1 MSLRSISSGILR
13 TPNSAFVNLLDY
25 PFQPNYIDLSNP
37 GSIGDGK
44 TKLRLHYLDEGNQ
57 SSPETILLLHG
68 EPSWS
73 YLYRHFIPK
82 LKQYRVIAVDLI
94 GFGKSDKPT
103 NKNDYTYQRHVN
115 WIREFIE
122 NLNLNN
128 ITLFCQDWGSLI
140 GLQLVGT
147 NGVGDR
153 FARVVAANGG
163 LPTGDGKIS
172 KGFIQWLDFAS
183 QQTEMDVGRVIK
195 SGVVKDMKQEEIDA
209 YNAPFPNE
217 QYQAGALVFPL
228 LVPITPENPSSEY
241 NRQAWKNLKNF
252 NRPFLTLFS
261 DSDPITA
268 GLDKIL
274 QSMIPGAKNQSHT
287 TITDAGHFLQ
297 EDKPH
302 EIVEHLI
309 KFIKDNPLILA
320 RL

>member
-1 MSLRSISSGILR
+1 MSSDTGVLR
-13 TPNSAFVNLLDY
+13 TPESAFDNLLDY
-25 PFQPNYIDLSNP
+25 PFRPNYIDLANP
-37 GSIGDGK
+37 GSIGNGR
-44 TKLRLHYLDEGNQ
+44 TKLRLHYLDEGNKN
-57 SSPETILLLHG
+57 SPDTILLLHG

-73 YLYRHFIPK
+73 YLYRHFIPV
-82 LKQYRVIAVDLI
+82 LRQYRVIAVDLI
-94 GFGKSDKPT
+94 GFGKSDKPA
-103 NKNDYTYQRHVN
+103 NKEDYTYQRHVN

-122 NLNLNN
+122 KLNLNN

-153 FARVVAANGG
+153 FARVAVANGG

-172 KGFIQWLDFAS
+172 QGFLQWRNFAA
-183 QQTEMDVGRVIK
+183 QQTEMDVGNVIK
-195 SGVVKDMKQEEIDA
+195 FGVVKDMKPEEIDA

-217 QYQAGALVFPL
+217 KYQAGALIFPL
-228 LVPITPENPSSEY
+228 LVPITPDNPSSEY

-252 NRPFLTLFS
+252 RRPFLTLFS

-268 GLDKIL
+268 GLDKAL
-274 QSMIPGAKNQSHT
+274 QSMIPGTKNQPHT
-287 TITDAGHFLQ
+287 TITEAGHFLQ

-302 EIVEHLI
+302 EIAEHLI
-309 KFIKDNPLILA
+309 KFIKNNPLVSS

>member
-13 TPNSAFVNLLDY
+13 TPNSAFFNLLDY
-25 PFQPNYIDLSNP
+25 SFQPNYIDLLNP

-94 GFGKSDKPT
+94 GFGKSDKPA
-103 NKNDYTYQRHVN
+103 NKNDYTYQRH
-115 WIREFIE
+115 
-122 NLNLNN
+122 
-128 ITLFCQDWGSLI
+128 DWGSLI

-183 QQTEMDVGRVIK
+183 QQTEMD
-195 SGVVKDMKQEEIDA
+195 
-209 YNAPFPNE
+209 
-217 QYQAGALVFPL
+217 
-228 LVPITPENPSSEY
+228 
-241 NRQAWKNLKNF
+241 
-252 NRPFLTLFS
+252 
-261 DSDPITA
+261 
-268 GLDKIL
+268 
-274 QSMIPGAKNQSHT
+274 
-287 TITDAGHFLQ
+287 
-297 EDKPH
+297 
-302 EIVEHLI
+302 
-309 KFIKDNPLILA
+309 
-320 RL
+320 

>member
-1 MSLRSISSGILR
+1 MIIFTVTLTRQASYHSILSEILR
-13 TPNSAFVNLLDY
+13 TPISAFVNLSDY
-25 PFQPNYIDLSNP
+25 PFQPNYIDLLNP
-37 GSIGDGK
+37 GSIRDGK
-44 TKLRLHYLDEGNQ
+44 TKLRLHYLDEGNK

-73 YLYRHFIPK
+73 YLYRHFISK
-82 LKQYRVIAVDLI
+82 LKKYRVIAVDLT
-94 GFGKSDKPT
+94 GFG
-103 NKNDYTYQRHVN
+103 
-115 WIREFIE
+115 F
-122 NLNLNN
+122 
-128 ITLFCQDWGSLI
+128 GSLI

-153 FARVVAANGG
+153 FAQIVAANDG
-163 LPTGDGKIS
+163 LPIGNGKIS

-195 SGVVKDMKQEEIDA
+195 SGVIKDMKQEEIDA

-228 LVPITPENPSSEY
+228 LVPITPENPSSEF

-261 DSDPITA
+261 DSDPITG